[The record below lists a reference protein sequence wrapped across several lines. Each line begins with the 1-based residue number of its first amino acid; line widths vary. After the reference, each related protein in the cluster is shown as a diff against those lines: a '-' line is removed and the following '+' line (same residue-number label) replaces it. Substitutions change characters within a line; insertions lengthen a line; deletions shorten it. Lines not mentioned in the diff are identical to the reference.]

1 MMRKYLFYIFVCLMS
16 VGVLAACKTRKVVEA
31 TVSDLD
37 GEWVVVEMNGR
48 PLAAGENQPVMRLDI
63 LRRGLSGN
71 AGCNRLM
78 GQIEYDSDHRN
89 IIRFL
94 QVATTRM
101 ACPDMS
107 VERAF
112 LEALNKVAR
121 FEAVGEE
128 APVRRI
134 ALFGTKGEKLLELT
148 KR

>member
-1 MMRKYLFYIFVCLMS
+1 MS
-16 VGVLAACKTRKVVEA
+16 AGVLAACKTRKVVEA

-37 GEWVVVEMNGR
+37 GEWVVVEMNSK

-112 LEALNKVAR
+112 LEALDKVAR

-128 APVRRI
+128 APVRRV

>member
-37 GEWVVVEMNGR
+37 GEWVVVEMNSK

-112 LEALNKVAR
+112 LEALDKVAR

>member
-1 MMRKYLFYIFVCLMS
+1 MRKYLFYIFVCLMS

-112 LEALNKVAR
+112 LEALDKVAR

>member
-112 LEALNKVAR
+112 LEALDKVAR

-134 ALFGTKGEKLLELT
+134 ALFGTKGEKLLEHT

>member
-1 MMRKYLFYIFVCLMS
+1 
-16 VGVLAACKTRKVVEA
+16 
-31 TVSDLD
+31 
-37 GEWVVVEMNGR
+37 
-48 PLAAGENQPVMRLDI
+48 
-63 LRRGLSGN
+63 
-71 AGCNRLM
+71 
-78 GQIEYDSDHRN
+78 
-89 IIRFL
+89 
-94 QVATTRM
+94 M

-112 LEALNKVAR
+112 LEALDKVAR

>member
-112 LEALNKVAR
+112 LEALDKVAR

-134 ALFGTKGEKLLELT
+134 ALFGTKGGKLLELT

>member
-112 LEALNKVAR
+112 LEALDKVAR

-134 ALFGTKGEKLLELT
+134 ALFGPKGEKLLELT

>member
-112 LEALNKVAR
+112 LEALDKVAR

>member
-31 TVSDLD
+31 TASDLD

-112 LEALNKVAR
+112 LEALDKVAR

-134 ALFGTKGEKLLELT
+134 AVFGTKGEKLLELT

>member
-48 PLAAGENQPVMRLDI
+48 PVAAGENQPVMRLDI

-112 LEALNKVAR
+112 LEALDKVAR

>member
-16 VGVLAACKTRKVVEA
+16 AGVLAACKTRKVVEA

-112 LEALNKVAR
+112 LEALDKVAR

-128 APVRRI
+128 ASPDR
-134 ALFGTKGEKLLELT
+134 ALWNQGRETTRAYKAVG
-148 KR
+148 

>member
-16 VGVLAACKTRKVVEA
+16 VGVLAACKTRKVVEV

-112 LEALNKVAR
+112 LEALDKVAR

>member
-1 MMRKYLFYIFVCLMS
+1 MMRKYLFYIFMCLMS

-112 LEALNKVAR
+112 LEALDKVAR

>member
-37 GEWVVVEMNGR
+37 GEWVVVEMNGK

-112 LEALNKVAR
+112 LEALDKVAR